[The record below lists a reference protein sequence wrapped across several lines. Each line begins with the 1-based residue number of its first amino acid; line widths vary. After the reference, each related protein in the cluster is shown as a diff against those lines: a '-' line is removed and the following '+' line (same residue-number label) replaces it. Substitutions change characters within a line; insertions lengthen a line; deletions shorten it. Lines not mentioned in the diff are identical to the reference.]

1 MDEFRAQYRST
12 YASVRVARR
21 ALVSFVRAHGLC
33 GQAVEDFEIAIGEA
47 LANAAEHGHVDGA
60 TFAVHARVDAAGALT
75 VEVKDD
81 GPGFAGWNDES
92 FVKPASSAPRGLG
105 IVIMRKLMDRV
116 EYTDGGSCVRL
127 FKRFDPAAFEDVQQE
142 A

>member
-47 LANAAEHGHVDGA
+47 LANAAEHGHVEGA
-60 TFAVHARVDAAGALT
+60 TFQVHARVETGGALT

-81 GPGFAGWNDES
+81 GPGFAGWNDAS

-116 EYTDGGSCVRL
+116 EYADGGTCVRL
-127 FKRFDPAAFEDVQQE
+127 FKQFDPAAFEDVQQE

>member
-21 ALVSFVRAHGLC
+21 ALVSFVRAHGLS

-47 LANAAEHGHVDGA
+47 LANAAEHGH
-60 TFAVHARVDAAGALT
+60 ARVEASGALT

-81 GPGFAGWNDES
+81 GPGFAGWNDVS

-116 EYTDGGSCVRL
+116 EYTDGGTCVRL